1 MDSSD
6 KSFYTASLGFAQTY
20 YSTPQ
25 PLESLLD
32 DHIDFTHTSR
42 TLVVNCTSSIVEE
55 YKKQEENR
63 SQKEPVSPMS
73 PAIQT
78 RNQQKRPIT
87 LLDCFKCFT
96 KKEVL
101 SDDDLWRCPK
111 CKEFQKATK
120 KIDLWLLP
128 KVLIIQLKRFSYTRY
143 FRDKIDLFVDCPIHN
158 LDLSQFVLNPAE
170 KSKAKYDLIAI
181 SNHSGYLGGGH
192 YTAYAK
198 NSSDKKWHS
207 FNDSYVSEVN
217 EANIIGEEAYVLIYQ
232 QQEQSLSENEC

>member
-1 MDSSD
+1 MNSSD
-6 KSFYTASLGFAQTY
+6 KLFYTASLGFNQIY
-20 YSTPQ
+20 YSTSQ
-25 PLESLLD
+25 PVESLLD

-42 TLVVNCTSSIVEE
+42 TLVVNVASSIVEE
-55 YKKQEENR
+55 YKKQEEKR

-78 RNQQKRPIT
+78 RNQQKRPTT

-101 SDDDLWRCPK
+101 SDDDLWKCPK
-111 CKEFQKATK
+111 CNKLEKATK

-128 KVLIIQLKRFSYTRY
+128 KVLIVQLKRFSYTHY
-143 FRDKIDLFVDCPIHN
+143 FRDKIDLFIDCPIVD
-158 LDLSQFVLNPAE
+158 LDLSQFILNPAE
-170 KSKAKYDLIAI
+170 ISKAKYDLIAI

-198 NSSDKKWHS
+198 NSIDKKWHS

-217 EANIIGEEAYVLIYQ
+217 EGSLIGEEAYVLIYQ
-232 QQEQSLSENEC
+232 